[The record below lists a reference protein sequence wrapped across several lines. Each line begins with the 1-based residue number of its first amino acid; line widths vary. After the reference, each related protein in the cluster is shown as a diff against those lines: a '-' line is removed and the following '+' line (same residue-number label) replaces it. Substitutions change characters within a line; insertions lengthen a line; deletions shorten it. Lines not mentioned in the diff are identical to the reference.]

1 MFNGTGVGY
10 YSSNMLAYALTAN
23 QFANRLLENIV
34 EPLVVL
40 MAFIAILIFIG
51 VAIRFINKA
60 DSSEQRA
67 GMFKSMGIIIFGI
80 FVIFSIWTIFSFVG
94 RLANSD
100 IDIREDTAEFGEYE
114 LLRRKLPGSN

>member
-51 VAIRFINKA
+51 AAIRFINKA

-94 RLANSD
+94 RLANSE
-100 IDIREDTAEFGEYE
+100 IDIREDRAEFGQYE
-114 LLRRKLPGSN
+114 LLRRNSPGSN